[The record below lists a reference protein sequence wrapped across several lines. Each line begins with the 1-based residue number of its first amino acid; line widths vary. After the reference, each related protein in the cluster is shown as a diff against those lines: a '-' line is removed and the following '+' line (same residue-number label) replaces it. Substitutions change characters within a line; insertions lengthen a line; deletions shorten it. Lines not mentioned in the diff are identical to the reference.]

1 MHVGIEDQL
10 ENEEAIID
18 HANVDHVE
26 DNCNQNNG
34 NMPLLEESGRHCL
47 MNNTAWWMIC
57 VDSRYLSNSAAT
69 VENSGNC
76 GPPPNSSL
84 VNQPG
89 GASNAV
95 SL

>member
-57 VDSRYLSNSAAT
+57 VDSIDTLAIQLQQLRIVVT
-69 VENSGNC
+69 VG
-76 GPPPNSSL
+76 L
-84 VNQPG
+84 HQI
-89 GASNAV
+89 AV
-95 SL
+95 

>member
-47 MNNTAWWMIC
+47 MNNTA
-57 VDSRYLSNSAAT
+57 
-69 VENSGNC
+69 
-76 GPPPNSSL
+76 
-84 VNQPG
+84 
-89 GASNAV
+89 
-95 SL
+95 